1 MHYSPKEAIFVL
13 IKTYSEMKKLIPLFL
28 LLFSLHTLLGQ
39 EFETHFADTTLRLNY
54 TFAGNADQQLIALEG
69 MQRQSG
75 WYGRRHHL
83 SSVPLRGNGDITL
96 YHPTSGEI
104 LYKSSFSSLF
114 QEWIVTPE
122 SSTLTR
128 SFEAS
133 FLVPMPLQEV
143 DIEVVLRGNEGQ
155 LQASLRHRVDP
166 NDPLIAEPTTTTPH
180 LYVHRGGD
188 PREAIDVAILA
199 EGYTLEQ
206 MDLFLED
213 ARTTAEEILRYAP
226 FSNYR
231 SKFNFVAVMSASR
244 DGEVSVPHEGKWAST
259 AIGSHFTTFYMER
272 YLTTNQVHTLY
283 DLVEGIP
290 CEHLIILANTD
301 TYGGGGIYN
310 SYTLTTAHH
319 PPFKPVVVHEFGH
332 SFGGLGDEYFYETA
346 DRMDETHQ
354 LSHEPW
360 EPNITTLVDFGSKW
374 ADMLPSPGIIVP
386 TEPTAAR
393 EASYEVG
400 LYEGGGYRTKGVFRP
415 AVVCRMRDN
424 TATRFCPVCERAIE
438 RVIQHH
444 LGE

>member
-259 AIGSHFTTFYMER
+259 AVGSHFTTFYMER

-290 CEHLIILANTD
+290 CEHLIILANTISEEAKVLIKK
-301 TYGGGGIYN
+301 TRFQKNFRLSLHGWMEYHIAAMECSTQSFLSNPGGKG
-310 SYTLTTAHH
+310 
-319 PPFKPVVVHEFGH
+319 
-332 SFGGLGDEYFYETA
+332 
-346 DRMDETHQ
+346 
-354 LSHEPW
+354 
-360 EPNITTLVDFGSKW
+360 
-374 ADMLPSPGIIVP
+374 
-386 TEPTAAR
+386 AR
-393 EASYEVG
+393 KNLEQN
-400 LYEGGGYRTKGVFRP
+400 FRP
-415 AVVCRMRDN
+415 RSK
-424 TATRFCPVCERAIE
+424 
-438 RVIQHH
+438 
-444 LGE
+444 